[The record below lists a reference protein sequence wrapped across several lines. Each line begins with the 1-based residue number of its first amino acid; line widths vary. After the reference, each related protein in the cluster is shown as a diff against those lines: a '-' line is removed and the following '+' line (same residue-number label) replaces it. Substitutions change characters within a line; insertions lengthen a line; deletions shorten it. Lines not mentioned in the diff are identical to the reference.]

1 MPEVIPRMKFAEF
14 VDLLLM
20 RLYEADQKAGSTP
33 VDLNALV
40 QDLKDPVPEDW
51 TRDAAKILNSRGLA
65 DCMFTFG
72 AVHGSLTGM
81 GRLFVEEDRGTGIIP
96 QYKESPDRFVRVTV
110 LGNNHN
116 VNVNVGGNAAS
127 VTQSQMIE
135 RERQPVFQLVDEAA
149 TRLKSDGTLTED
161 ERKELLSD
169 IEALRGQLKRREP
182 NRPAIAAILTPLSK
196 ITSIATQIASLIKL
210 LNN

>member
-1 MPEVIPRMKFAEF
+1 MSQVMPRMKFAEF

-20 RLYEADQKAGSTP
+20 RLYEADQKSGSTS

-40 QDLKDPVPEDW
+40 QDLKEPVPEDW

-72 AVHGSLTGM
+72 AVHGSLTGA

-96 QYKESPDRFVRVTV
+96 QYKQSPDRFVHVV
-110 LGNNHN
+110 VSGSNHN
-116 VNVNVGGNAAS
+116 VNLNVGGNSAA
-127 VTQSQMIE
+127 VTQSQTIE
-135 RERQPVFQLVDEAA
+135 QERQPAFRLLDEAA
-149 TRLKSDGTLTED
+149 EKLKGDRILADD
-161 ERKELLSD
+161 ERNELLSD
-169 IEALRGQLKRREP
+169 IDALRTQLRRKEP
-182 NRPAIAAILTPLSK
+182 NRPAIAAIMTPLSQ
-196 ITSIATQIASLIKL
+196 IASIATQITGLFKL

>member
-1 MPEVIPRMKFAEF
+1 MPQVVPRMRFAEF

-20 RLYEADQKAGSTP
+20 RLYEVDQKAGSTP

-96 QYKESPDRFVRVTV
+96 QYKANREKFVQVNV
-110 LGNNHN
+110 SGSNNN
-116 VNVNVGGNAAS
+116 VNFNLGGHQVSVN
-127 VTQSQMIE
+127 QSQTIEQE
-135 RERQPVFQLVDEAA
+135 REGVFRLLDEAA
-149 TRLKSDGTLTED
+149 GKLAED
-161 ERKELLSD
+161 RALAEEERKEFLRD
-169 IEALRGQLKRREP
+169 IDSLRDQLKRREP
-182 NRPAIAAILTPLSK
+182 NRPAIAAILTPLSQVA
-196 ITSIATQIASLIKL
+196 SIASQIARLIKD